1 MTTLQLLILIL
12 TGLLAGFVGGT
23 FGVGG
28 GIVMIPAL
36 VFIVGLSQHDAQ
48 GTALATMLAPIGIF
62 AVINY
67 HKAGYVNWK
76 FAAILIFSF
85 LIGSWFGS
93 KLAIQI
99 EGKVLKQIFGVFM
112 LFVSLKLIFGK

>member
-1 MTTLQLLILIL
+1 MSVEQLLILII
-12 TGLLAGFVGGT
+12 TGLLAGFVAGT

-36 VFIVGLSQHDAQ
+36 VFVIGMSQHDAQ
-48 GTALATMLAPIGIF
+48 GTTLATMLAPIGIF

-76 FAAILIFSF
+76 FALILILTF
-85 LIGSWFGS
+85 LIGSYFGS

-99 EGKVLKQIFGVFM
+99 QGRVLKQVFGVLM
-112 LFVSLKLIFGK
+112 IFVALKMIFGK